1 MPSLKLPPETAS
13 RVLSILDAFSQ
24 LFGPPTS
31 ELELRA
37 VIGAILMRV
46 EKYQVLPQQMIP
58 LVERLVAAYRARGTA
73 TAAVGALADA
83 AAEGAARQ
91 VKAWLKKR
99 EEAIAEG
106 LAAYAQQFESTLD
119 SATDLI
125 DVTQTLIAILSDGQF
140 SPQEGR
146 WLLQTAVE
154 KFNLAE
160 ALQKWVPPEWFA
172 IAHQVAQYRE
182 KATFE
187 STVFAVVQ
195 AYMQRFQSMLT
206 PALME
211 QILKNGTLNIDPS
224 QLLEGDIVRLTD
236 LMVFKM
242 QLLEASPMIT
252 KSDEEIA
259 AQVHSATEQFK
270 ATYGWDGDISQPIAS
285 GDLEVSSRIIFERS
299 ESVVSE
305 WFTRSERADTPESD
319 RQV

>member
-1 MPSLKLPPETAS
+1 MPALTLPPETTN
-13 RVLSILDAFSQ
+13 RVLSILEAFSR
-24 LFGPPTS
+24 LFGAPTS
-31 ELELRA
+31 EIELRA

-58 LVERLVAAYRARGTA
+58 LVEMLVSAYRAGQKVTA
-73 TAAVGALADA
+73 GATVGALADV

-91 VKAWLKKR
+91 VKDWLKTR
-99 EEAIAEG
+99 QEAVSDG
-106 LAAYAQQFESTLD
+106 LAAYVQQFESTLD

-160 ALQKWVPPEWFA
+160 ALQKWVPPGWFA

-195 AYMQRFQSMLT
+195 AYMQRFQSLLT

-211 QILKNGTLNIDPS
+211 QILKNGTLNVDPS
-224 QLLEGDIVRLTD
+224 QLLEGDMVRLTD

-242 QLLEASPMIT
+242 QLLEASPVIT

-259 AQVHSATEQFK
+259 KQVHSAIEQFK
-270 ATYGWDGDISQPIAS
+270 ATHGWGGDISQPIAS
-285 GDLEVSSRIIFERS
+285 GDLEVSSGFVFEQPGPFAADRA
-299 ESVVSE
+299 
-305 WFTRSERADTPESD
+305 TPPGRANKPERED
-319 RQV
+319 